1 MKAYALKVKKIL
13 AEKTRKKLIKNGLLL
28 PLEIKKNEN
37 FVYFPVREKVKGV
50 ILMDFEY
57 KEREKVN
64 VPFEII
70 GDIAIFESKDKS
82 KKEKVEIAK
91 RIMEI
96 HKNVKSVFCKA
107 GGVKGIFRTRKLE
120 FVYGENRSET
130 THKESGCVFKLD
142 VKRVYFSPRLQFER
156 ARIAKQIKDGER
168 VFVPFA
174 GVGPFPI
181 VIARLNRDKNLEIY
195 ANELNPIAFK
205 YLKENIKLNKV
216 KIFAI
221 YGDARKKLKVKKFK
235 NFADRVIMPIPMSSE
250 SFLDIPFYIGKKGCI
265 VHFYHFSKNEKDTIN
280 LIKNFAK
287 KVKRKIKVIFSR
299 EVRGYSKEISEFVI
313 DFKIL

>member
-1 MKAYALKVKKIL
+1 MRAYAIKVKKIL
-13 AEKTRKKLIKNGLLL
+13 AEKTKKKLAKEGLLL
-28 PLEIKKNEN
+28 PLEVKKDEN
-37 FVYFPVREKVKGV
+37 FVYFPIKEKIKGA
-50 ILMDFEY
+50 IPMDFEY
-57 KEREKVN
+57 KEMEKID

-70 GDIAIFESKDKS
+70 GNIAIFESKGKS
-82 KKEKVEIAK
+82 RKEKVGIAK
-91 RIMEI
+91 SIMEM

-120 FVYGENRSET
+120 FVYGENKSET
-130 THKESGCVFKLD
+130 AHKESGCIFKLD
-142 VKRVYFSPRLQFER
+142 VRRVYFSPRLQYER
-156 ARIAKQIKDGER
+156 ARIAKQVRDGER
-168 VFVPFA
+168 IFVPFA

-181 VIARLNRDKNLEIY
+181 VAAKLNRDKNIEIY

-216 KIFAI
+216 KVTAI
-221 YGDARKKLKVKKFK
+221 YGDAKKKLKVKKFK
-235 NFADRVIMPIPMSSE
+235 GSADRVIMPIPMSSE

-265 VHFYHFSKNEKDTIN
+265 IHFYHFAKNEKDTIN

-287 KVKRKIKVIFSR
+287 KVKRKIKIIFSR
-299 EVRGYSKEISEFVI
+299 KVRGYSKEISEFVV